1 MTEVKSAVSDYEKT
15 TVVSVSKLSLGPSE
29 QTAALVRHTNTPCV
43 GLESIK
49 ALDRL
54 TLARRGHQRQS
65 VAEILSRSP
74 TSALKYVKVD
84 FNRLTGYQ
92 WQRYEDKSKNKVINA
107 PDRMYIH
114 TSTFDVH
121 HEPDSASVYPPN
133 TTISTPC
140 FAVKKQKETTKA
152 NAEEKQIKPNVDIS
166 RILPRRCKMCSKG
179 DTIKKNTEN
188 CHSNNNHSKSLMKKR
203 MGFSA
208 YERVGKLIPLSNTAL
223 ILGPSNGLKNDED
236 EDDEGCLYNQVKHS
250 INHLSHPRNK
260 SAPVMILERPLKKE
274 KGRYRPIS
282 RTTVKTPKARMEN
295 LNKKSTKSAD
305 AFLRHLK
312 ISREAKITSP
322 TGLPGSRGSS
332 ATILQNTPSRW
343 WDSRF
348 VESVS
353 EYNRPPEGDLI
364 IRDWDE
370 ETNDPDKE
378 PVPHWAKFLQE
389 GNGLKISD
397 FDSIVSG
404 KDGDDNPHHHE
415 KLSSG
420 RKSRTLTIDVPSSYA
435 EEF

>member
-15 TVVSVSKLSLGPSE
+15 TIVSVSKLSLGPSE

-65 VAEILSRSP
+65 IAEILSHSP
-74 TSALKYVKVD
+74 TSTLKYVKVD

-114 TSTFDVH
+114 TSTFAVKN
-121 HEPDSASVYPPN
+121 EPESASVYPPN
-133 TTISTPC
+133 TTINTPC
-140 FAVKKQKETTKA
+140 FAVKNQTETMKA
-152 NAEEKQIKPNVDIS
+152 KADEKKVKPNIDVS

-179 DTIKKNTEN
+179 DSIKRDLEN
-188 CHSNNNHSKSLMKKR
+188 HHPKSSQPRNLIKQR
-203 MGFSA
+203 IGFSA
-208 YERVGKLIPLSNTAL
+208 HEKVGKLIPLNNTAL
-223 ILGPSNGLKNDED
+223 ILGPSNGIKNEED

-250 INHLSHPRNK
+250 INHLSHPRNN

-282 RTTVKTPKARMEN
+282 RTTVKTPKTRMECF
-295 LNKKSTKSAD
+295 NKKSTKSAD

-312 ISREAKITSP
+312 ISREAKIASP
-322 TGLPGSRGSS
+322 TGVPGSRGSS
-332 ATILQNTPSRW
+332 ATLLQNTPSRW

-397 FDSIVSG
+397 FDSVVSG
-404 KDGDDNPHHHE
+404 KDGEDNVHHHE

-420 RKSRTLTIDVPSSYA
+420 RKSRTLTIDVPSSYG